1 MKQCMSQLNQ
11 VGVHNSVSQVLLCF
25 WHLFCSTQEQKLQGV
40 VSRHQIILGQLLQG
54 GSFYYLWGLFQTHF
68 LNLTWEITMEALAN
82 LPLQLQWKLYVSAN
96 HQAARRIAYF
106 VWRVGGVGKEGPS
119 KKYIVE
125 DVLTGSH
132 SGHCVGRQFHGSF
145 VNLPC
150 FPKHRARL
158 YRAPSPPSVSTA

>member
-1 MKQCMSQLNQ
+1 MFLAFVLFHTGTETAGSCFTTPNHIGTATSGWKFLLFM
-11 VGVHNSVSQVLLCF
+11 GVISNSLPQPDLGDHHGGLSKPPPTTSVEAVCLCKSPGCKKNS
-25 WHLFCSTQEQKLQGV
+25 LFCLE
-40 VSRHQIILGQLLQG
+40 
-54 GSFYYLWGLFQTHF
+54 
-68 LNLTWEITMEALAN
+68 
-82 LPLQLQWKLYVSAN
+82 
-96 HQAARRIAYF
+96 
-106 VWRVGGVGKEGPS
+106 VGGVGKEGPS